1 MSMDLRHLVNKP
13 NEKFIEAAAK
23 LNDNDE
29 IDIDDAVEI
38 LKFLVGKIPALS
50 RAKTQDTDRDKA
62 PDPDPTES
70 DPD

>member
-1 MSMDLRHLVNKP
+1 MDIDDAVSILRHLVNKP
-13 NEKFIEAAAK
+13 NEKFIETSADV
-23 LNDNDE
+23 NRNGG

-50 RAKTQDTDRDKA
+50 RDKA
-62 PDPDPTES
+62 PDPAPAES